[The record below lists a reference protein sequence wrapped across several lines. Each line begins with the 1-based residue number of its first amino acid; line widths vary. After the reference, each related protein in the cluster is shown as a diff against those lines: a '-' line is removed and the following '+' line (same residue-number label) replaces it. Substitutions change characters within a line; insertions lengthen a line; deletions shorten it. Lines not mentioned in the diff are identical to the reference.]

1 MRIVVAGAS
10 GLIGNALVP
19 GLRDRGHDV
28 VRLVRRPAAGPDEIS
43 WDPAA
48 GILDPASLDGVEA
61 AVNLGGVNLGD
72 KRWSPTF
79 KHEILASRLA
89 TTGTLA
95 AALAALPEPPRVLV
109 NGSAIGYYG
118 DTGDTEVDEAA
129 PPGEGFLA
137 DVVVQ
142 WEAATAP
149 AVAAGIRTVLA
160 RTGLVV
166 APGAGAFGKLV
177 PIFKLGGGGRLGSG
191 RQYWSFISL
200 TDEVR
205 ALTHLLERDTFAGAV
220 NLTAPHP
227 VTNAEAVK
235 ALGAV
240 LHRPSLLPVPAFALR
255 AVVGEF
261 AEDILGSAR
270 VRPTVLLEAGFAFEH
285 PSIEAALRAELAA

>member
-1 MRIVVAGAS
+1 MVAGAS
-10 GLIGNALVP
+10 GLIGSALVP
-19 GLRDRGHDV
+19 ALRQRGHDV
-28 VRLVRRPAAGPDEIS
+28 VRLVRRPAGAPDEVR

-48 GILDPASLDGVEA
+48 GALDPTDLGAVDG
-61 AVNLGGVNLGD
+61 AVNLAGANLGD
-72 KRWSPTF
+72 KRWTPAF
-79 KHEILASRLA
+79 KDEILRSRLA
-89 TTGTLA
+89 TTSTLVSALVA
-95 AALAALPEPPRVLV
+95 ADQRPGVLV

-118 DTGDTEVDEAA
+118 DTGDTEVDESSA
-129 PPGEGFLA
+129 PGTGFLA

-142 WEAATAP
+142 WEDAAAP
-149 AVAAGIRTVLA
+149 AAAAGIRTVLA

-205 ALTHLLERDTFAGAV
+205 ALVHLLEHDDISGPV

-235 ALGAV
+235 ALGAL
-240 LHRPSLLPVPAFALR
+240 LHRPSVLPVPGFALR

-261 AEDILGSAR
+261 AEDILGSQR
-270 VRPTVLLEAGFAFEH
+270 VRPRVLLEAGFGFEH
-285 PSIEAALRAELAA
+285 PTIEAALRAELAA